1 MNWEQSGRRD
11 GERQGRGMGGRR
23 RNSGVSSH
31 VSKKMS
37 HQAGLDNYCH
47 LWDVSVQENQVIM
60 MSGAQCLPPNQHPVT
75 KRVQFP
81 ILGSCLGLSHTM
93 GCPPEPF
100 GEPQVLPREV

>member
-1 MNWEQSGRRD
+1 
-11 GERQGRGMGGRR
+11 
-23 RNSGVSSH
+23 
-31 VSKKMS
+31 MS

-100 GEPQVLPREV
+100 GEPQVLPREVQFISVQSLSHVPIFASPWSAAH